1 MPVARR
7 CTGFERLE
15 YGAGIG
21 HRVEIMGAGPTFD
34 NLEAGFRR
42 DGSGVALNRTE
53 RQRHSPP
60 ADAVHLRPW
69 SSGVSH
75 AFT

>member
-34 NLEAGFRR
+34 NLEAGSA
-42 DGSGVALNRTE
+42 GTVLA
-53 RQRHSPP
+53 
-60 ADAVHLRPW
+60 
-69 SSGVSH
+69 SH
-75 AFT
+75 